1 MPSSFGRRLGE
12 NLLVEPRS
20 QLRVCWLAVI
30 VAWVTATSNQ
40 QIRELSDP
48 SFTSFYHWYLSFDIL
63 ADEMLIINA
72 EEILRAW
79 IEIHC

>member
-12 NLLVEPRS
+12 NLEPQS

-40 QIRELSDP
+40 QIREISDP
-48 SFTSFYHWYLSFDIL
+48 SFTSFYQYLSFDIL
-63 ADEMLIINA
+63 ADEMLIMNA